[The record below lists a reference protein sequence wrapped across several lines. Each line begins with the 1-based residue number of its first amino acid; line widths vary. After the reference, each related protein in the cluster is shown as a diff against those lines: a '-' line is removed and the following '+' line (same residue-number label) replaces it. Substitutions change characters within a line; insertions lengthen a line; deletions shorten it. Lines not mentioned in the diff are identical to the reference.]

1 MGEAILDGE
10 VIKALASDTRIRI
23 LKTLNERNKTLSEI
37 SKELNL
43 LDHLKLLNHCVLVAK

>member
-1 MGEAILDGE
+1 MDGE
-10 VIKALASDTRIRI
+10 VIKTLASDTRIRI